1 MRILQVGL
9 IAGSLAFGQAVHA
22 QEVKL
27 TALYSQ
33 PKNAEE
39 FDKYYYGKHMPL
51 VYAVKPLKRVEVARP
66 RPGANGS
73 PPPYYVVTE
82 LWFESA
88 EALKAVAD
96 TSEWKAVVVDVPNF
110 APPGTV

>member
-9 IAGSLAFGQAVHA
+9 IIALLAFGHAVQATQVN
-22 QEVKL
+22 L
-27 TALYSQ
+27 TALYNQ

-51 VYAVKPLKRVEVARP
+51 VYAIKAIKKVEVSRP
-66 RPGANGS
+66 RPGPNGS

-88 EALKAVAD
+88 EALKALAE
-96 TSEWKAVVVDVPNF
+96 TPEWKAVAAD
-110 APPGTV
+110 